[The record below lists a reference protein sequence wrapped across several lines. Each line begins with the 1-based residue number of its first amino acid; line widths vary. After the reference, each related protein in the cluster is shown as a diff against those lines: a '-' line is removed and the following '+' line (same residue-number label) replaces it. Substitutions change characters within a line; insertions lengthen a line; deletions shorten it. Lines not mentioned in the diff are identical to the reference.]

1 MAYLMNGSV
10 TFGARFRAAALGLL
24 ATLSLSAC
32 ATDQGTAHVGSAS
45 SSAAMR
51 DGGIVMPPAG
61 WLNFCGQHADDPS
74 CKVVQLDQTR
84 WKELQAVQA
93 SLRSIQRVS
102 EKKGQ
107 ADLWQVADRQGDC
120 EDIAL
125 LARARLLAA
134 GWPLSSVRLATAWTE
149 NGDYH
154 TILTVDAVKNGTPV
168 TYVLDNR
175 FAVVLSYQKLADIGY
190 RFHMRQAARGPNW
203 VAVRS

>member
-10 TFGARFRAAALGLL
+10 TFGARFRAAALGLM

-32 ATDQGTAHVGSAS
+32 ATDQGGARVGSAS
-45 SSAAMR
+45 GAMR

-61 WLNFCGQHADDPS
+61 WLNFCGQNANDPS
-74 CKVVQLDQTR
+74 CKVVRLDQTR

-93 SLRSIQRVS
+93 SLRAVRQVA

-107 ADLWQVADRQGDC
+107 ADVWQVANGQGDC

-134 GWPLSSVRLATAWTE
+134 GWPLSAVRLATAWTE

-154 TILTVDAVKNGTPV
+154 TILTVDAVKNGTPI

-175 FAVVLSYQKLADIGY
+175 FAVVLSYGKLEEIGY

>member
-10 TFGARFRAAALGLL
+10 TFGAKFRAAAIGLM
-24 ATLSLSAC
+24 AAFSLSAC
-32 ATDQGTAHVGSAS
+32 ATDQGGAGVGSA
-45 SSAAMR
+45 SAAMR

-61 WLNFCGQHADDPS
+61 WLAFCGKNASDPS
-74 CKVVQLDQTR
+74 CKVVELDQTR

-93 SLRSIQRVS
+93 SLRAVRQVA
-102 EKKGQ
+102 EKKGTP
-107 ADLWQVADRQGDC
+107 DLWQVADRQGDC

-134 GWPLSSVRLATAWTE
+134 GWPLSAVRLATAWTE
-149 NGDYH
+149 EGAYH
-154 TILTVDAVKNGTPV
+154 TVLTIDAVKNGKPT
-168 TYVLDNR
+168 TFVLDNR
-175 FAVVLSYQKLADIGY
+175 FAVVLSYNKLEEIGY